1 MLICIL
7 KSIVA
12 SVILMLVGTNL
23 IGFIVRGLVGS
34 PPPIETEPGSPAY
47 EVIAG
52 EAKRISAAN
61 SALTIIGVVVTAAYF
76 FLLFYFW
83 NALFAIAAGLSMVA
97 RIPDLLWEIRIGR
110 RAVRGSRPE
119 GGIYLVGTI
128 LPWLTLVL
136 VWYAL
141 CR

>member
-12 SVILMLVGTNL
+12 YVVLMLVGTNL
-23 IGFIVRGLVGS
+23 IGFIVRGLVWSTS
-34 PPPIETEPGSPAY
+34 PIDIEPDSPAY
-47 EVIAG
+47 DVVAH
-52 EAKRISAAN
+52 EAKRITTAN
-61 SALTIIGVVVTAAYF
+61 AALTIISIVITAAYL

-83 NALFAIAAGLSMVA
+83 NALLAIAAGLVMVA
-97 RIPDLLWEIRIGR
+97 RIPDLLWEIRTGR

-128 LPWLTLVL
+128 LPWPTLVL